1 MMKLFSTDSICY
13 GWLCKQS
20 YLYLQ
25 YGKYDSAL
33 VLLQAL
39 HGLLVNDTQVL
50 KMLCY
55 ASTRAKRFDLAQAY
69 LAKLANNPA
78 FEPAKWPQYYLL
90 YSQVLHAVNESSRA
104 QAMLAH
110 YQEEKSQEEKSQQQI
125 NAPEKEQ
132 PSAVN

>member
-1 MMKLFSTDSICY
+1 MMKLFSADSICY
-13 GWLCKQS
+13 GWLYKQS

-39 HGLLVNDTQVL
+39 HGLLVNDIPVL

-55 ASTRAKRFDLAQAY
+55 ATAREKRYDLAQVY

-78 FEPAKWPQYYLL
+78 FEPAQWPHYYLL
-90 YSQVLHAVNESSRA
+90 YSQVLHAVDESSRA

-110 YQEEKSQEEKSQQQI
+110 YREQNSRQQSSQE
-125 NAPEKEQ
+125 
-132 PSAVN
+132 